1 MPLTVG
7 SSLPDVPLTA
17 ITPSG
22 TEPMDKAA
30 LFGGKK
36 VVLFAVPGAFTPT
49 CSNNHLPGYVEHADA
64 IKAKG
69 VDTIAVVAVND
80 PFVMKAWKD
89 ASGAGDAVLFLADGS
104 ADFTKAA
111 DMVLDGSAFG
121 LGIRSLRYAALV
133 EDGLVTKLGIEDAP
147 GQAVS
152 SGAAAMLA
160 MLDEA

>member
-7 SSLPDVPLTA
+7 QPLPDVPLAA
-17 ITPSG
+17 ITDAGPEEMSK
-22 TEPMDKAA
+22 DA

-49 CSNNHLPGYVEHADA
+49 CNSNHLPGYVEHADA

-69 VDTIAVVAVND
+69 VDTIAVLGVND
-80 PFVMKAWKD
+80 VHVMKAWKE
-89 ASGAGDAVLFLADGS
+89 AAKTGDAVLFLADGS
-104 ADFTKAA
+104 AAFTKAA
-111 DMVLDGSAFG
+111 DMVLDATAFG
-121 LGIRSLRYAALV
+121 MGIRSQRYAALV
-133 EDGLVTKLGIEDAP
+133 VDGVVTKVAIEDSP
-147 GQAVS
+147 GEAEQ